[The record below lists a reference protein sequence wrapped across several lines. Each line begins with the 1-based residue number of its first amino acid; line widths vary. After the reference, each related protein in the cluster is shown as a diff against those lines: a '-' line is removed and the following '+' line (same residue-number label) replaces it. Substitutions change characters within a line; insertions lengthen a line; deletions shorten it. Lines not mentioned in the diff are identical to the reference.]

1 MKIYNSMYST
11 GHQVLLLFISVIFAI
26 FTLTATA
33 YSNRNNDDTYMKYPP
48 GVSTYG
54 ADDGGCFFCAE
65 SALRPS
71 ISLTGTTLNEHC
83 RKMCD
88 ADPECVSYTISRLPA
103 LPPQKYFHNNKSNC
117 CLEKRRYTKEMFVDS
132 NSNPNP
138 NNVCQL
144 DSMCWTRYEK
154 KDEML
159 SKEEAKTSNADETAK
174 VVTKLKETV
183 PISIKAM
190 IDTYIRD
197 GIHISTNYG
206 SETILPAKT
215 ASTDYTRISL
225 IKFNIPNNIARLAHG
240 RKAKLRLYVVLVDT
254 DASRTVSIARM
265 PDKYRLTE
273 DKSVW
278 KNTRDMMEK
287 LGVKEGSSS
296 LTITQDDRDTWVEVD
311 ISDLMVDGQLTL
323 ALYIDD
329 NQVSSGNLV
338 EFASREAGKENTPY
352 IIFEEM
358 TLPPTPS
365 PSGLCKRIWDE
376 VTYTDDEIQEK
387 IDFIKEGCVSDD
399 EKYRQMLEDAHDQC
413 LDEIVSESLAIS
425 IIKGSQGLYTHVSV
439 DW

>member
-1 MKIYNSMYST
+1 
-11 GHQVLLLFISVIFAI
+11 
-26 FTLTATA
+26 
-33 YSNRNNDDTYMKYPP
+33 
-48 GVSTYG
+48 
-54 ADDGGCFFCAE
+54 
-65 SALRPS
+65 
-71 ISLTGTTLNEHC
+71 
-83 RKMCD
+83 
-88 ADPECVSYTISRLPA
+88 
-103 LPPQKYFHNNKSNC
+103 
-117 CLEKRRYTKEMFVDS
+117 MFVDS

-159 SKEEAKTSNADETAK
+159 SKEEANTSNADETAK
-174 VVTKLKETV
+174 VVTKLKETI

-197 GIHISTNYG
+197 GMHDSTNYG

-278 KNTRDMMEK
+278 KNTRNMMEK

-387 IDFIKEGCVSDD
+387 IDFIKEGCVSDN